1 MAVEIEIKQKGFFKK
16 SISLSTIQALLK
28 HNMIL
33 GERDSNSSY
42 VFNELQNDNINGVN
56 LVVKNPDHLGRGFII
71 YTKGKELCASLNI
84 PTTNQDINDFF
95 DFVQKACTHFKVDSF
110 TMDDER
116 QIKVNDLESQ
126 RQEIATWNIDYL
138 SNQVKELHENE
149 LLFIVF
155 GVNNPIYIPASVL
168 EQWSKETPENLETIF
183 SSYLHIKQ
191 SEDLYYMKPTFY
203 QKNQD
208 ILGAYTLTETV
219 DSIVAKQA
227 FVPPITSGLPEGIE
241 PNIWNLGI
249 VRFPDNAE
257 PTIDYIPYNTFLEKI
272 KDLNLEEYDQK
283 HWILRNPSKN
293 FLERLLE

>member
-71 YTKGKELCASLNI
+71 NTNDKKLYTSLNV
-84 PTTNQDINDFF
+84 PTTDKDVQDFF
-95 DFVQKACTHFKVDSF
+95 DFIQKVCSYFKVNLC
-110 TMDDER
+110 TMDKET
-116 QIKVNDLESQ
+116 QVKLEDLDSL
-126 RQEIATWNIDYL
+126 RQEISLWNKNYLAQYIEEIYQNEAT
-138 SNQVKELHENE
+138 
-149 LLFIVF
+149 FIVF
-155 GVNNPIYIPASVL
+155 ALHNPIYVPMNIL
-168 EQWSKETPENLETIF
+168 ESWTKLSTDELERVF
-183 SSYLHIKQ
+183 AEYLYDKQ
-191 SEDLYYMKPTFY
+191 SEDIYYMKPTFY

-257 PTIDYIPYNTFLEKI
+257 PTIDHIPYNTFLEKI
-272 KDLNLEEYDQK
+272 KVLNLEEYDQK
-283 HWILRNPSKN
+283 HWILRNPSKS

>member
-1 MAVEIEIKQKGFFKK
+1 MAIDIAIKQKGLFKK
-16 SISLSTIQALLK
+16 KITLDMIKSLLRDQ
-28 HNMIL
+28 MVL
-33 GERDSNSSY
+33 GERDSNSAY
-42 VFNELQNDNINGVN
+42 VFYELKSEDIDNVNIVVQNPN
-56 LVVKNPDHLGRGFII
+56 HYGRGFII
-71 YTKGKELCASLNI
+71 YTKGKELCTSLNV
-84 PTTNQDINDFF
+84 PTTNQDVNDFF

-110 TMDDER
+110 TMYEER

-126 RQEIATWNIDYL
+126 RQETAAWNIDYL
-138 SNQVKELHENE
+138 SNQVKELHENG

-155 GVNNPIYIPASVL
+155 GVNNPIYIPASIL
-168 EQWSKETPENLETIF
+168 EQWSKETPENLEAIF
-183 SSYLHIKQ
+183 SSYLHLKQ

-227 FVPPITSGLPEGIE
+227 FVPPITSGLPDGIE